1 MEAFQVEHELGND
14 YYYNHLKD
22 SRSLK
27 HLLGYDKFYCTLYYN
42 KIDNGDPVREWRIFN
57 LLHSQY
63 KLKEFG
69 WTKFSFRS
77 APAEDYWRIKK
88 SPLFVSV
95 NLKKDKKKMLE
106 FMSFFYEFIINFA
119 NNVSDIRILWRLHS
133 ISITIRHCSLSHAT
147 YYHMHMCCCFAYNFK
162 FGCFRSTLWS
172 KKVVEQISFL
182 FKIWY

>member
-63 KLKEFG
+63 KVKEFG

-95 NLKKDKKKMLE
+95 NLKKDKKKCWSLWAEVLKLLILPTMFPILE
-106 FMSFFYEFIINFA
+106 FFEDFI
-119 NNVSDIRILWRLHS
+119 
-133 ISITIRHCSLSHAT
+133 
-147 YYHMHMCCCFAYNFK
+147 
-162 FGCFRSTLWS
+162 
-172 KKVVEQISFL
+172 L
-182 FKIWY
+182 FQ